1 MKNRVVRII
10 SVFLF
15 LMGFSGTML
24 SAQTQDPSQTPQCKK
39 ISAPYKKAKAA
50 YEAKAR
56 KYWGLIE
63 KKKKVRRSKRR
74 NKQAISNKDYVLHYP
89 PVYKGPKKPKCLI
102 KKRTGKRISRVIG
115 TVPQYL
121 KAAWKH
127 YKFKPKHV
135 SEREFKTSYAK
146 HALSVGLTAEQVVG
160 VYALETGGLGP
171 YSRQSGVFNVNRKC
185 QRIKPKGRPISTALG
200 YAQLLAANTSA
211 VLTEQGET
219 FAKNLEFKAV
229 LNQGKRKKELLG
241 KAALI
246 RKMRKDIK
254 IGIRNYKRR
263 NNWREFVAFGKT
275 RKGFAVHTLNLDADI
290 GPMLQVYKLKKIV
303 DVAKRKGHRTVS
315 AAQLELMNLVGY
327 GRGLEMMRPE
337 AKGAPTPNF
346 FSRGGYE
353 RNPVAK
359 KTTAAGLLKILGE
372 RIAIHK
378 KKCGSVEFLDVFNTV
393 GKK

>member
-1 MKNRVVRII
+1 MNNSIVRFI

-15 LMGFSGTML
+15 VAGLTGASIAVDAKDL
-24 SAQTQDPSQTPQCKK
+24 SQTPQCKK
-39 ISAPYKKAKAA
+39 VSAPYKKARGSYESKA
-50 YEAKAR
+50 KR
-56 KYWGLIE
+56 YWYLIE
-63 KKKKVRRSKRR
+63 KKKKLRRAKRR
-74 NKQAISNKDYVLHYP
+74 NNQVITKKDYVLHYP

-102 KKRTGKRISRVIG
+102 KKGTTKRIKRIIG

-135 SEREFKTSYAK
+135 SEREFKTAYAK

-185 QRIKPKGRPISTALG
+185 QRITPKGRPISTALG

-219 FAKNLEFKAV
+219 FAKMLEFKAV
-229 LNQGKRKKELLG
+229 LQQGERKKELLG
-241 KAALI
+241 KAALL
-246 RKMRKDIK
+246 RKMRKDVK
-254 IGIRNYKRR
+254 IGIRKYKNR

-275 RKGFAVHTLNLDADI
+275 KKGFAVHTLNLDADI

-303 DVAKRKGHRTVS
+303 DVATRKGHKNIS

-337 AKGAPTPNF
+337 AKGAPTSNF

-353 RNPVAK
+353 RNPVARNN
-359 KTTAAGLLKILGE
+359 TAAGLLKKLGT
-372 RIAIHK
+372 IISKQK
-378 KKCGSVEFLDVFNTV
+378 KKCGSVEFLDVFQKV